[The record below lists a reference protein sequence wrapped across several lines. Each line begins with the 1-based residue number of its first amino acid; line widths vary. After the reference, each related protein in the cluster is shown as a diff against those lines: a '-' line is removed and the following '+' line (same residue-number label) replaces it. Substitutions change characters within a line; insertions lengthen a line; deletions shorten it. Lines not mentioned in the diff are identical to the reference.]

1 MTPKHHASPPSVV
14 ARAMMGVVK
23 AYRLLL
29 SAWIG
34 NACRF
39 EPTCSIYALQAI
51 EAHGAARGGYLAAHR
66 ILRCN
71 PWCQAGH
78 DPVPQPSAQA
88 TRFALFTRLKNR
100 ADS

>member
-1 MTPKHHASPPSVV
+1 MAPGHV
-14 ARAMMGVVK
+14 ARAMIFVVK

-39 EPTCSIYALQAI
+39 EPSCSRYAMQAI
-51 EAHGAARGGYLAAHR
+51 ETHGAARGAYLAAHR
-66 ILRCN
+66 IVRCN

-78 DPVPQPSAQA
+78 DPVPARVQPMAGDRSERA
-88 TRFALFTRLKNR
+88 FSLFTRLKNR